1 MSPRLIRLLCV
12 DDEPA
17 FLEVSKS
24 FFEAE
29 GGIHVTA
36 ATSVR
41 EAEGI
46 MSSMLFDAVVSD
58 YQMPHQDG
66 LEFLERLRSAGNRIP
81 FVLFTGKGRE
91 EVAIRALNQG
101 ADRYVQKGGDIRSQF
116 VEVVHAVRTA
126 VEQRRGAEALRNRE
140 ARLAAIFRA
149 APTGIGVVSNRI
161 LMEVNDRLCE
171 MIGYARSDLVGRSA
185 RVLYPTDEDFEF
197 VGTVKY
203 ALIARYGTGSVET
216 KWRCKDGRVIDVALS
231 STPIEPS
238 DPARGVVFTALDITA
253 HKNSLLHLRDSE
265 ERWKFAL
272 EGSGDGVFDWNVR
285 EDRVYFSPRWK
296 MIIGY
301 QDEELRNDSRE
312 WRGRIHPEDEERVM
326 AALEAHLR
334 GETSEYEVE
343 YRLRCKDGSH
353 KWVLA
358 RGLVIER
365 SEGRPLRM
373 LGTHSDISRRK
384 AAEEQRMASER
395 RFSSVFQGMNE
406 GMALHEIVH
415 DDQGRAENYRLIEVN
430 RRYEE
435 ILGLRA
441 EDILGRL
448 ATEAYGTEVP
458 PFLNE
463 FCQVDITGRASEL
476 DVFFEPM
483 SKHFHISVVPL
494 EKGRFATIFTDT
506 TKQRAMETDL
516 KDREAYLRLLT
527 DNMEDMITQASAE
540 NLVVYISPS
549 VTRRLGYRLV
559 DLLGRNLVEHVHPE
573 DLERVRG
580 QFRAALASRQRTVRL
595 EYRYQALSGDYVWVE
610 SETHLFFDE
619 DGEYDGCLF
628 VSRDIAD
635 RKLAEAAAALA
646 NNKLQLLNSVTR
658 HDILNQ
664 VTILRGYLEMD
675 AKVSDD
681 PRMVE
686 HLARMRQAVMNI
698 QSQIDFMR
706 DYQRMGE
713 FAPDWQEVEPIF
725 GSVARAFH
733 LEGIRFEADLPR
745 LEIFAD
751 RLLEKVFHNLID
763 NSLRHGGRVSSLS
776 LTHEREDGA
785 LLLVYRDDGVGI
797 KAEDK
802 SRIFEMGYGRNTGYG
817 LFLAKEILELTG
829 LDMEERG
836 EPGQGAM
843 FVIRAPKG
851 VWRTRA

>member
-1 MSPRLIRLLCV
+1 
-12 DDEPA
+12 
-17 FLEVSKS
+17 
-24 FFEAE
+24 E
-29 GGIHVTA
+29 GDILVTT

-46 MSSMLFDAVVSD
+46 MSSLPFDAVVSD
-58 YQMPHQDG
+58 YQMPGQDG
-66 LEFLERLRSAGNRIP
+66 LEFLERLRSAGNGIP

-91 EVAIRALNQG
+91 EVAIRALNHG

-116 VEVVHAVRTA
+116 AEAMHAVRTA
-126 VEQRRGAEALRNRE
+126 VEQRRSAEALRNRE
-140 ARLAAIFRA
+140 DRLAAIFRA

-171 MIGYARSDLVGRSA
+171 MTGYGRSDLVGRSA
-185 RVLYPTDEDFEF
+185 RVLYPTDEDFNF

-203 ALIARYGTGSVET
+203 ALISRYGTGSVET
-216 KWRCKDGRVIDVALS
+216 KWQCKDGRTIDIILS
-231 STPIEPS
+231 STPIEPT
-238 DPARGVVFTALDITA
+238 DLAKGVVFTALDITA
-253 HKNSLLHLRDSE
+253 HKHDLLHLKDSE

-272 EGSGDGVFDWNVR
+272 EGSGDGVFDWNVK

-296 MIIGY
+296 LIIGY
-301 QDEELRNDSRE
+301 QDEELRNDSHE
-312 WRGRIHPEDEERVM
+312 WRSRIHPEDKERVM

-334 GETSEYEVE
+334 GETAEYEVE
-343 YRLRCKDGSH
+343 YRLRCKDGSY

-384 AAEEQRMASER
+384 AAEDQRMASER

-406 GMALHEIVH
+406 GMALHEIIY
-415 DDQGRAENYRLIEVN
+415 DGQGRAENYRLLEVN

-441 EDILGRL
+441 ENILGRL
-448 ATEAYGTEVP
+448 ANEVYGTERP
-458 PFLNE
+458 PFVEE
-463 FCQVDITGRASEL
+463 FCEADLTGHAKEL
-476 DVFFEPM
+476 DVYFGPM
-483 SKHFHISVVPL
+483 AKHFHISVVPL

-506 TKQRAMETDL
+506 SNQRTMEKDL

-527 DNMEDMITQASAE
+527 DNMEDMITQASAD
-540 NLVVYISPS
+540 NRVVYISPS
-549 VTRRLGYRLV
+549 VTRRLGYTQSG
-559 DLLGRNLVEHVHPE
+559 LLGREIAENVHPE
-573 DLERVRG
+573 DVERVRR
-580 QFRAALASRQRTVRL
+580 QFRAALASKERTVRL
-595 EYRYQALSGDYVWVE
+595 EYRYLASSEDFVWVE
-610 SETHLFFDE
+610 SETHLFYTE
-619 DGEYDGCLF
+619 TGGYDGCIF

-635 RKLAEAAAALA
+635 RKLAESAAALA

-686 HLARMRQAVMNI
+686 HLARMRQAVVNI

-713 FAPDWQEVEPIF
+713 FAPDWQEVESIF
-725 GSVARAFH
+725 GSVAKAFH
-733 LEGIRFEADLPR
+733 LDRIRFEVDLPR
-745 LEIFAD
+745 LEVFAD

-776 LTHEREDGA
+776 LRSEREDGA
-785 LLLVYRDDGVGI
+785 MLLVYSDDGVGI

-829 LDMEERG
+829 LEMEERG
-836 EPGQGAM
+836 EPGQGAK

-851 VWRTRA
+851 TWRVRA